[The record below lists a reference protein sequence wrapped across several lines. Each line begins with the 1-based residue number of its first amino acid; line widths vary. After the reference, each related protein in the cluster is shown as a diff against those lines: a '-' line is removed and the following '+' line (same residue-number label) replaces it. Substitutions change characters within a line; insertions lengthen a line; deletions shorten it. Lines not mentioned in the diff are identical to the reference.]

1 MSFPLEARYTLDL
14 DALAANFAT
23 VRREAGAAEV
33 APVVKAD
40 AYGLGL
46 APVARRLWAEGARR
60 FFTARLSEGAALRT
74 ALGAQRP
81 AAVYV
86 LDGCTDGA
94 APYLTAHNLVPVL
107 NGLPQVREWTAHART
122 TGRTVSA
129 VLHIDTGLNR
139 LGLRIEEARSLAQ
152 TSDGLRGVEL
162 DLVMSHLACANPDIA
177 PMDLVQAERFEAA
190 AALFP
195 GVPTSLGASAGLFLG
210 ERFRGQVVRP
220 GITLYGGGPFQRPDA
235 RLRPV
240 ATLDAPILQVRSVAP
255 GETVGYG
262 AAYVAQRHMRVA
274 VVALGYAD
282 GVLRAAERPR
292 YGWLAG
298 AKRAFL
304 GRISMDLIA
313 LDVTGCEAYPGAR
326 VELFGPNLPVDEAAA
341 DAGTIAFELLSNVS
355 PRVQRVYLG
364 ATESGAPDL
373 GVEG

>member
-1 MSFPLEARYTLDL
+1 MSLPAEARYTIDL

-23 VRREAGAAEV
+23 VRREAAGAEV

-60 FFTARLSEGAALRT
+60 FFTARLSEGVALRS
-74 ALGAQRP
+74 ALGPGRP

-94 APYLTAHNLVPVL
+94 ASHLVAHDLTPVL
-107 NGLPQVREWTAHART
+107 NSLPQVREWTAHART
-122 TGRTVSA
+122 LGRTLSG

-139 LGLRIEEARSLAQ
+139 LGLRTEEARALAQ
-152 TSDGLRGVEL
+152 TSDGLQGVEVE
-162 DLVMSHLACANPDIA
+162 LVMSHLACADPEIA
-177 PMDLVQAERFEAA
+177 PMDVEQAHRFEAA

-195 GVPTSLGASAGLFLG
+195 QAATSFGASAGLFLG

-220 GITLYGGGPFQRPDA
+220 GIALYGGGPFQAPDP
-235 RLRPV
+235 RIRPV
-240 ATLDAPILQVRSVAP
+240 ATLDAPIVQVRSVAP
-255 GETVGYG
+255 GESVGYG
-262 AAYVAQRHMRVA
+262 ASYRAERPLRVA
-274 VVALGYAD
+274 VMALGYAD
-282 GVLRAAERPR
+282 GVLRASERPR
-292 YGWLAG
+292 YAWYAG

-313 LDVTGCEAYPGAR
+313 LDVTGFEAYPGAR

-341 DAGTIAFELLSNVS
+341 DAGTIAFELLSNVAG
-355 PRVQRVYLG
+355 RVERVYLG
-364 ATESGAPDL
+364 AQG
-373 GVEG
+373 

>member
-1 MSFPLEARYTLDL
+1 MSLPQEACYRVDL
-14 DALAANFAT
+14 DALAANLAA
-23 VRREAGAAEV
+23 VRREAEAAEV

-46 APVARRLWAEGARR
+46 GPVARRLWTEGARR
-60 FFTARLSEGAALRT
+60 FFTARLSEGVSLRE
-74 ALGAQRP
+74 ALGPGRP
-81 AAVYV
+81 AAIYI

-94 APYLTAHNLVPVL
+94 APHLQVHGLTPVL
-107 NGLPQVREWTAHART
+107 NSLPQVREWTAHARAMS
-122 TGRTVSA
+122 RTLTA

-139 LGLRIEEARSLAQ
+139 LGLRPEEARALAE

-162 DLVMSHLACANPDIA
+162 DLVMSHLACADPGLA
-177 PMDLVQAERFEAA
+177 PMDLLQVERFSGA

-220 GITLYGGGPFQRPDA
+220 GVTLYGGGPFQTPDP

-262 AAYVAQRHMRVA
+262 AAYRAERHMRVA

-282 GVLRAAERPR
+282 GVLRASERPR
-292 YGWLAG
+292 YGWCAG

-313 LDVTGCEAYPGAR
+313 LDVTGCEAYPGGR
-326 VELFGPNLPVDEAAA
+326 VELFGSNLPVDEAAA
-341 DAGTIAFELLSNVS
+341 DAGTIAFELLSNVAA
-355 PRVQRVYLG
+355 RVPRVYLG
-364 ATESGAPDL
+364 AQG
-373 GVEG
+373 

>member
-1 MSFPLEARYTLDL
+1 MEARYTVDL

-23 VRREAGAAEV
+23 VRCAAGIAEV

-46 APVARRLWAEGARR
+46 APVVRRLWADGARR
-60 FFTARLSEGAALRT
+60 FFTARLSEAVALRT
-74 ALGAQRP
+74 ALGPARP

-94 APYLTAHNLVPVL
+94 APHLAADALTPVL
-107 NGLPQVREWTAHART
+107 NSLPQVREWTAHARSV
-122 TGRTVSA
+122 GRTLA
-129 VLHIDTGLNR
+129 GVLHIDTGLNR
-139 LGLRIEEARSLAQ
+139 LGLRPEEARALAQ
-152 TSDGLRGVEL
+152 ETDGLHGVEL
-162 DLVMSHLACANPDIA
+162 ELVMSHLACADLDAA
-177 PMDLVQAERFEAA
+177 PMDLEQAERFEAA

-195 GVPTSLGASAGLFLG
+195 QAQTSLGASAGLFLG

-220 GITLYGGGPFQRPDA
+220 GITLYGGGPFQTFDPRI
-235 RLRPV
+235 RTV

-255 GETVGYG
+255 GESVGYG
-262 AAYVAQRHMRVA
+262 ASYRAERPLRVA

-282 GVLRAAERPR
+282 GVLRASERPR
-292 YGWLAG
+292 YGWFAG

-313 LDVTGCEAYPGAR
+313 LDVTGCEAYPGGR

-355 PRVQRVYLG
+355 PRVQRAYLG
-364 ATESGAPDL
+364 AADPEHRA
-373 GVEG
+373 